1 LSVKVALKPL
11 NLRLT
16 EMALFATM
24 ASQKTDEF
32 RLRSFRLR
40 GERMTRAQSAAIDEH
55 LGEFEIPLDHPI
67 DLSKIFPNDRYK
79 EIICEIGSGMGEASS
94 QIAYENPESG
104 YLAVEVHKPG
114 IGALLIRATNLGIK
128 NLRVI
133 NEDIF
138 LVLKENIADS
148 SFDAFHIFFPDPWPK
163 RRQHKR
169 RLLSPE
175 FIETLATK
183 LKPSGRINIATD
195 WHPYAKEIESNFA
208 NSKGFAGGV
217 IQRPTWRPL
226 TKFESKG
233 LGKEYL
239 VTDLQYFKN

>member
-1 LSVKVALKPL
+1 
-11 NLRLT
+11 
-16 EMALFATM
+16 MALFATM
-24 ASQKTDEF
+24 ASQKSEEF

-40 GERMTRAQSAAIDEH
+40 GERMTKAQAGAIDEH
-55 LGEFEIPLDHPI
+55 LGEYEIPLDRPI
-67 DLSKIFPNDRYK
+67 ELAKIFPKDRYK
-79 EIICEIGSGMGEASS
+79 EIVCEIGSGMGEASS
-94 QIAYENPESG
+94 QIAFENPESG

-114 IGALLIRATNLGIK
+114 IGALLIRANNLGIK

-133 NEDIF
+133 NEDIY
-138 LVLKENIADS
+138 LVLRDYIPDS

-169 RLLSPE
+169 RLLSSE

-183 LKPSGRINIATD
+183 LKPGGRINVATD
-195 WHPYAKEIESNFA
+195 WQPYAKDIELNFA
-208 NSKGFAGGV
+208 NSKSFNGGV

-233 LGKEYL
+233 LGKEHL

>member
-1 LSVKVALKPL
+1 
-11 NLRLT
+11 
-16 EMALFATM
+16 MALFATM
-24 ASQKTDEF
+24 ERQKSEEF

-40 GERMTRAQSAAIDEH
+40 GERMTKAQSGAIDEH
-55 LGEFEIPLDHPI
+55 LSQFQIPLARPI
-67 DLSKIFPNDRYK
+67 DLAKIFPRDKYK
-79 EIICEIGSGMGEASS
+79 EIVCEIGSGMGEASS

-114 IGALLIRATNLGIK
+114 IGALLIRANNLGVK

-133 NEDIF
+133 NEDIY
-138 LVLKENIADS
+138 LVLNENITDS

-169 RLLSPE
+169 RLLNPE
-175 FIETLATK
+175 FIETLARK
-183 LKPSGRINIATD
+183 LKPGGRVNIATD
-195 WHPYAKEIESNFA
+195 WQPYAKEIESNFSA
-208 NSKGFAGGV
+208 SKSFSGGV
-217 IQRPTWRPL
+217 IERPKWRPL

-233 LGKEYL
+233 LGKEHL